1 MKGAEKVMKDRE
13 KAFME
18 QKADYMELKM
28 SELQIAQMKKKIEQ
42 AKRENQ
48 TEREQQITSENLM
61 ENQKEKQKENRMM
74 KKDKTGSRKHI
85 GRNLGI
91 AAAAAVAV
99 MVALPNTSMSV
110 AHAMEQVPFLSKWV
124 QVVTFRDYQYEDE
137 RNRADIEVPNLLVEQ
152 ENLTEEEKQ
161 SVEQTET
168 DTAEQIKLTT
178 EEINAEIEKT
188 TQKMIAE
195 FEEGLKAEE
204 GYQNMSV
211 SSEILATTDSYFT
224 LKLNCFQAAGS
235 GAEWNYYY
243 TIDLRS
249 GKQIALADLFVEGAD
264 YITPISENIKEQ
276 MREQMAADDMVSY
289 WLDDPE
295 VEEWNFDKITD
306 ETSFY
311 LNEAGEIV
319 IAFNE
324 GDVAPM
330 YMGCVQFVIPDE
342 ALSGIRK

>member
-1 MKGAEKVMKDRE
+1 MKDRE

-18 QKADYMELKM
+18 QKADYMEPKM
-28 SELQIAQMKKKIEQ
+28 SELQVAQMKKKIEQ

-48 TEREQQITSENLM
+48 MERESQITNANLM
-61 ENQKEKQKENRMM
+61 ENGKEKQKENGMM

-110 AHAMEQVPFLSKWV
+110 AHAMEQVPLLSKWV

-137 RNRADIEVPNLLVEQ
+137 RNHADIEVPNLLVE
-152 ENLTEEEKQ
+152 EKNLTEEEKQ
-161 SVEQTET
+161 SVEQT
-168 DTAEQIKLTT
+168 KLTT
-178 EEINAEIEKT
+178 EEINAEIEQI
-188 TQKMIAE
+188 TQNMIAE
-195 FEEGLKAEE
+195 YEEGLKAEE

-249 GKQIALADLFVEGAD
+249 GKQIALADLFAEGAD